1 MGLFGQVIPQIQAV
15 LTQLFADDVLPEDVI
30 YRSYVG
36 QTFDSGEKRTIDSY
50 NDVPLTAVRLRHNQR
65 SQQVSNTHVEVGD
78 VLFMFDFRGFPENY
92 ALKDQIVDAAGTTF
106 DIKGIDNIFEL
117 AISVTVKGS

>member
-30 YRSYVG
+30 YRKYSG
-36 QTFDSGEKRTIDSY
+36 QTFDTDLSRTIDSF
-50 NDVPLTAVRLRHNQR
+50 DETPLVAVRLRHNQR
-65 SQQVSNTHVEVGD
+65 SVAVSNSKVEVGD
-78 VLFMFDFRGFPENY
+78 NLFMFDFRGFPTGY
-92 ALKDQIVDAAGTTF
+92 SLKDQIVDGAGVTY

-117 AISVTVKGS
+117 AMSCTVKGI